1 MVPSEQTLPKHR
13 ELVIRDW
20 KECVPTF
27 LMTHISVQYIGTIR
41 LHTVKYY
48 RGMYR
53 VKQSKTHAGHVCT
66 ADIKRRFVEKSSGEG
81 KLKNSAIKR

>member
-1 MVPSEQTLPKHR
+1 MVPSEQPLPKHR
-13 ELVIRDW
+13 ELVTRDW

-53 VKQSKTHAGHVCT
+53 VKQSKTHAGHFCT
-66 ADIKRRFVEKSSGEG
+66 ADIKKDLLKRAEG
-81 KLKNSAIKR
+81 KVNLKTQQ

>member
-20 KECVPTF
+20 KECVPTS

-53 VKQSKTHAGHVCT
+53 VKHSKTHAGHVCT
-66 ADIKRRFVEKSSGEG
+66 ADIKRKFVEKSSGEG

>member
-1 MVPSEQTLPKHR
+1 MVPSEQPLPKHR
-13 ELVIRDW
+13 ELVTRDW
-20 KECVPTF
+20 KECVLTF

-53 VKQSKTHAGHVCT
+53 VKQSKTHAGHFCT
-66 ADIKRRFVEKSSGEG
+66 ADIKKRSVEKSRGDG